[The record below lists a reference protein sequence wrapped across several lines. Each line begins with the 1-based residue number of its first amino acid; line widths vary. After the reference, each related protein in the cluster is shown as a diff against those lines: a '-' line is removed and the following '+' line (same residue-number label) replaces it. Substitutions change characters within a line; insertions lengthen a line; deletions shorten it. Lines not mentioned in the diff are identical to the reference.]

1 MYIVLTTKGKRES
14 VDYASV
20 RVFNDKQEANDF
32 IKAKE
37 SPVQE
42 KYWTKCE
49 LVDQGKEVELSQPEW
64 LDEQE

>member
-1 MYIVLTTKGKRES
+1 MYIVLVTKGKRES

-20 RVFNDKQEANDF
+20 QVFSDKLDAIEFIQAN
-32 IKAKE
+32 E
-37 SPVQE
+37 SKVQT

-49 LVDQGKEVELSQPEW
+49 LVNQGEEVELSQPEW